1 MDSNLRRSSGR
12 FAGFAVRTLIGFSLF
27 AGCNT
32 TAVAQENPGLIQSNG
47 TSFVAIVGGVDAHNH
62 FDLSVNFSKEAK

>member
-12 FAGFAVRTLIGFSLF
+12 FSGFAVRTFIGFSLF

-32 TAVAQENPGLIQSNG
+32 TAVAQENPGLTPSNG
-47 TSFVAIVGGVDAHNH
+47 TSLAAIVGGVDAHNH
-62 FDLSVNFSKEAK
+62 FDLSVNFIKEAK